1 MNGKADRGV
10 MEIPNSTNGPAG
22 EVAFRDAY
30 RANGYFFPLRA
41 VSEREA
47 AAYRGNLEEHEA
59 ATGGPLRRE
68 FRQKSHLLFTW
79 LAGLTRKPAILDA
92 VEQLLGPDL
101 LVWQTA
107 FFIKEAHDPGM
118 VTWHQDSTYWGLSEP
133 EVVTAWV
140 ALSPSTPD
148 SGCVRVM
155 PGTHRSDQVSHVESA
170 NPNNLLTRGQ
180 EIAVE
185 VDESQAVSMLLRPGE
200 MSLHHIRTFHNS
212 EPNRSNDRRIGF
224 AIRYIPTR
232 IRQTSFDGDTA
243 TLVRGADRFGHFE
256 LEPAPRS
263 DLAPDAVRYHTDVTS
278 RRSRM
283 YGRASPAAG
292 KRGGSSAAQ

>member
-1 MNGKADRGV
+1 

-155 PGTHRSDQVSHVESA
+155 PGTHRSDQVAHVESA